1 MVMAKGP
8 LRPVPVSHASPKAV
22 ERVLE
27 TLDSAG
33 ASDSAETRETRLDDV
48 TPAPATKEQENK
60 GLRTIAAAAAAP
72 PCRCRG
78 RLRRFH
84 RPLRPWL
91 RSLPRG
97 FSSSRHPSSCSSRR
111 RPRPRTSTRIGLS
124 TCSPR

>member
-48 TPAPATKEQENK
+48 TPAPATK
-60 GLRTIAAAAAAP
+60 
-72 PCRCRG
+72 
-78 RLRRFH
+78 
-84 RPLRPWL
+84 
-91 RSLPRG
+91 
-97 FSSSRHPSSCSSRR
+97 
-111 RPRPRTSTRIGLS
+111 
-124 TCSPR
+124 